1 MLSDYV
7 IIVNNGL
14 QNSALS
20 TLPYFYPYFCTM
32 IDIISCIQE
41 IQKAVGV
48 TLYSTVRG
56 SIRQIFRHI
65 DIRQI
70 DICIIVSCTI
80 TIIIYPLIGVRAYAY
95 TQEIGPMLFNIGPM
109 LNNIGP
115 MLNNIGP
122 KNKKHD
128 WKIFLKFF
136 ESQRQVV
143 HDVQ

>member
-1 MLSDYV
+1 M
-7 IIVNNGL
+7 
-14 QNSALS
+14 
-20 TLPYFYPYFCTM
+20 
-32 IDIISCIQE
+32 
-41 IQKAVGV
+41 
-48 TLYSTVRG
+48 
-56 SIRQIFRHI
+56 
-65 DIRQI
+65 
-70 DICIIVSCTI
+70 
-80 TIIIYPLIGVRAYAY
+80 RAYAY